1 MKNVIGGSLDMRR
14 LRLGSILVAA
24 VIAAACG
31 STGGGGTPANSYAG
45 KTIKLGAILSITGA
59 GGVYGPSSREGM
71 DLAVEQINKSGGVS
85 GAMIDLTTRDDAST
99 QSQSAQVAQTM
110 IQSDQ
115 DLALLG
121 PTLSNSAVAVH
132 PLAENQHIPILA
144 VSTTGINIVP
154 NCNFPSTVA
163 CRYVFRDS
171 LGEETAIPDNIKS
184 YTTDAHPATG
194 VLLVAR
200 DDKFSSDGGKIVEAT
215 VSQYGI
221 NLLKTIGFNKAELDL
236 SPYVTQAVQLKP
248 DVIFITSLG
257 GIPAKIMIEARKQ
270 GWQGQFLGGN
280 GFNTATV
287 SKNAGAAG
295 LGARSASAWYL
306 GNSFP
311 SNSDFVTAY
320 RAKYAN
326 ADGTPKNPDQFA
338 AQGYTAIKVLA
349 DAARR
354 ANLTFSDLP
363 GDRDKLRAAME
374 TVNIQSPLGPFQ
386 FTSQHDVKQ
395 TVWIIKM
402 DGAGGFTLVHEI
414 KAS

>member
-1 MKNVIGGSLDMRR
+1 MVSV
-14 LRLGSILVAA
+14 LVAS

-31 STGGGGTPANSYAG
+31 STSEVRTSDNSYAG
-45 KTIKLGAILSITGA
+45 KTLKLGAILSITGQ
-59 GGVYGPSSREGM
+59 GSVYGPSSREGM
-71 DLAVEQINKSGGVS
+71 ELAVEQINKSGGVN
-85 GAMIDLTTRDDAST
+85 GARINLTVRDDASM
-99 QSQSAQVAQTM
+99 QSQSAQVAQAM
-110 IQSDQ
+110 IQTDQ

-154 NCNFPSTVA
+154 NCNFPSTLG

-171 LGEETAIPDNIKS
+171 LGEETAIPDNVKS
-184 YTTDAHPATG
+184 YAADAKPTTG

-200 DDKFSSDGGKIVEAT
+200 DDKFSIDGGKIVEAT
-215 VSQYGI
+215 VGKYGI
-221 NLLKTIGFNKAELDL
+221 TLKKTIGFNKTEPDL
-236 SPYVTQAVQLKP
+236 SSYVTQAVQLNP

-257 GIPAKIMIEARKQ
+257 GIPAEIMHEARKQ

-287 SKNAGAAG
+287 SKDAGADGA
-295 LGARSASAWYL
+295 GARSASAWYL
-306 GNSFP
+306 GNTFP
-311 SNSDFVTAY
+311 SNTDFVTAY
-320 RAKYAN
+320 KAKYAN
-326 ADGTPKNPDQFA
+326 LDGTPRNPDQFA
-338 AQGYTAIKVLA
+338 AQGFTAIKILA

-354 ANLTFSDLP
+354 ANLTFTDLT
-363 GDRDKLRAAME
+363 GDRDRLRTAME

-386 FTSQHDVKQ
+386 FTSTHDVKQ

-402 DGAGGFTLVHEI
+402 DGQGGFTLVHEI